1 MAYPGN
7 PWAGNVLPLEDGP
20 NFPLLKYSR
29 KERRVLS
36 NSYDEAGLAHT
47 TPLPVNTFVENVAQR
62 IKNAGQHVAKVE
74 TIPKAQNVVARDTR
88 TRTRDV
94 ERCGPL
100 DRATR
105 ISGSSLARRKTRG
118 LSAFPTASKLVM
130 PRASRM
136 PPSSRSLFQGR
147 EEKRRGRQMNW
158 WSGREEEKA
167 GELDAMSYGEWEAPK
182 EYLRYTE
189 VLSSVREKRCWL
201 LLRPTAPP
209 PAVHST
215 SHITAVLDIL
225 PYVGNTPQPSSTM
238 YPPHAVAIVHV
249 SPNLMPRLPAPQ
261 SLLKSNHTAY
271 HPDVPFASSPV
282 QLSTDT
288 TTLNITSRLRSPTH
302 PHKQKQHRHHQHPYP
317 AHARA
322 LEQAS
327 TPASSAVPIGTF
339 ASRRTSFPSS
349 PCLPLVPNARQA
361 AHPPPLPNAA
371 TILARRSSGVGSAAA
386 KREAP
391 TGRSERA
398 CTARSTTMQ
407 CGLADC
413 DDDAALEVTARLAE
427 GAAAASASTRQAITV
442 RLGGPRC
449 HSLSA
454 PHRIPAYRRP
464 VRANNAGLRLVSSRR
479 QDPVST
485 NEPLRPRVG
494 ARPFHRKR
502 KRSLAHASRCP
513 LEALRPRPIA
523 CRRRAS
529 SAPVRPARR
538 TATRGATSHSMTHRL
553 QSSIDPIVCTPTSA
567 RHAPRCV
574 AGLGDEGPAGVV
586 ARVPCRIAAA
596 AQQRTPRS
604 AGAPGLAAQLPR
616 CITPILVGVWYART
630 LARQQREAG
639 RRCLCPLRFR
649 LVVICAPAIP
659 GTRQCGVGVGLR
671 DTSLRRDTLSSP
683 VTMHAPGMCTRR
695 SVFNPDRS
703 GGHTRDSVRVPQ

>member
-36 NSYDEAGLAHT
+36 NSYDEVLQEQDLRCTAIRRGWR
-47 TPLPVNTFVENVAQR
+47 TPP
-62 IKNAGQHVAKVE
+62 
-74 TIPKAQNVVARDTR
+74 PYPSTR
-88 TRTRDV
+88 
-94 ERCGPL
+94 
-100 DRATR
+100 
-105 ISGSSLARRKTRG
+105 SSRP
-118 LSAFPTASKLVM
+118 SPS
-130 PRASRM
+130 ASRM
-136 PPSSRSLFQGR
+136 PVSTSQKWRQFRKRKTSLREIQGHEREMWRGVVRWIAPPESAVLLSQEGRLGAYLHFRPRRNSSCPGR
-147 EEKRRGRQMNW
+147 CLGGPPDRGI
-158 WSGREEEKA
+158 E
-167 GELDAMSYGEWEAPK
+167 DATK
-182 EYLRYTE
+182 LKVT
-189 VLSSVREKRCWL
+189 
-201 LLRPTAPP
+201 LLRKG
-209 PAVHST
+209 
-215 SHITAVLDIL
+215 AVLDIL

-249 SPNLMPRLPAPQ
+249 SPNLKPRLPAPQ

-616 CITPILVGVWYART
+616 C
-630 LARQQREAG
+630 
-639 RRCLCPLRFR
+639 
-649 LVVICAPAIP
+649 
-659 GTRQCGVGVGLR
+659 
-671 DTSLRRDTLSSP
+671 
-683 VTMHAPGMCTRR
+683 
-695 SVFNPDRS
+695 
-703 GGHTRDSVRVPQ
+703 